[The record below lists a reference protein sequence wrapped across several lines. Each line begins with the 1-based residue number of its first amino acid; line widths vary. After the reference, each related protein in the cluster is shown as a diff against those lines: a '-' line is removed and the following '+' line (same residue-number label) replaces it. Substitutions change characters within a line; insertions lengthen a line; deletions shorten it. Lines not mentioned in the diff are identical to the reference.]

1 MNTIDLCPV
10 GALTSTDFRFKA
22 RIWEMSSTPSITTTN
37 ATGANCHYWVRDN
50 LVLRI
55 TPRQNMAVN
64 EYWLPDED
72 RLVYE
77 AFNNDRPTGPQI
89 RVHGSLAEARWP
101 QAYARAA
108 QELGSV
114 DPSEILFLGSAH
126 ATVEDNYLLTQLADA
141 MGADAPRYIPHVE
154 PGAGDGW
161 LITDDKTPN
170 AQGCE
175 RLGIRAID
183 EQMIQSKMDAGEI
196 KLVYVL
202 EDDPV
207 AAGLFTEEQLK
218 GVHVVLHYYNTT
230 NRTLPVADVAL
241 PAAMVVETVGT
252 YVNQDGRAQRVRPA
266 KEIRGI
272 NRTLMMEM
280 GKTRQDTHGTP
291 FDKWYNE
298 EHRVNCKPSWE
309 LLPEIA
315 ERVGH
320 PMAYAKGPKQVME
333 HAQSTID
340 AFKGATYDAMG
351 LKGVQ
356 LEDVETGQTA

>member
-1 MNTIDLCPV
+1 
-10 GALTSTDFRFKA
+10 
-22 RIWEMSSTPSITTTN
+22 
-37 ATGANCHYWVRDN
+37 
-50 LVLRI
+50 
-55 TPRQNMAVN
+55 MAVN

-72 RLVYE
+72 RTVYE
-77 AFNNDRPTGPQI
+77 QFNNDRPTGPQI
-89 RVHGSLAEARWP
+89 RTSGSLAEARWP

-141 MGADAPRYIPHVE
+141 MGADAPQYIPHVE
-154 PGAGDGW
+154 PGAGDDW

-170 AQGCE
+170 ANGCE
-175 RLGIRAID
+175 RLGIRAVD
-183 EQMIQSKMDAGEI
+183 EQMVQSKLDAGEI

-207 AAGLFTEEQLK
+207 AAGLFTEKQLK
-218 GVHVVLHYYNTT
+218 DVHVVLHYYNTT
-230 NRTLPVADVAL
+230 NQTLPVADVAL

-320 PMAYAKGPKQVME
+320 PMDYAKGPKEVMA
-333 HAQSTID
+333 HVQSTVD
-340 AFKGATYDAMG
+340 AFEGATYDAMG

-356 LEDVETGQTA
+356 LEDISTGETV